1 MGALM
6 ASGLTTLK
14 IGKKGSGLL
23 LTRYW
28 LNILK
33 EGKGDFK
40 HFFGIILLNVRFLC
54 MRPHYRPGISRFYM

>member
-40 HFFGIILLNVRFLC
+40 QYTPIIQYMKVVKY
-54 MRPHYRPGISRFYM
+54 YRTYGFTS